1 MISGV
6 FFGRG
11 SKKGQTEQKRQKGND
26 ETLSAFCPFL
36 FLFALFASF

>member
-11 SKKGQTEQKRQKGND
+11 SKKGKKEQKRQKGND
-26 ETLSAFCPFL
+26 KRFLPF
-36 FLFALFASF
+36 FVSFALFASF